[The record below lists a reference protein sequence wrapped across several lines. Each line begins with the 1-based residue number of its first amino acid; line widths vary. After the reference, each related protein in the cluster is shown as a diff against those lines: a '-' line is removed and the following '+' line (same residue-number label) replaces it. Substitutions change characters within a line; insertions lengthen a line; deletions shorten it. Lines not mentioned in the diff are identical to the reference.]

1 MSGLQAYCK
10 SLCFGAYPL
19 AYGFFTNNAI
29 AVIEFMQ
36 NSLQV
41 QNEVQMTGLND
52 ALFTAEIAKAWF
64 CPSYMGGD
72 DAE

>member
-1 MSGLQAYCK
+1 MD
-10 SLCFGAYPL
+10 SLPSVLWCVTP
-19 AYGFFTNNAI
+19 NNAI